1 MDACLAAADEEE
13 SGSRPKCTSGRGGC
27 SKISDRAQRKNSLRK
42 SNVLQ
47 EKMGIP
53 LIEGA
58 VARRGY
64 QVRIPEKSQE
74 NNTFYRKNKESRDK

>member
-1 MDACLAAADEEE
+1 
-13 SGSRPKCTSGRGGC
+13 
-27 SKISDRAQRKNSLRK
+27 
-42 SNVLQ
+42 
-47 EKMGIP
+47 MGIP

-64 QVRIPEKSQE
+64 QVRIPEKSRE

>member
-1 MDACLAAADEEE
+1 VGE
-13 SGSRPKCTSGRGGC
+13 SDVARYRIERRG
-27 SKISDRAQRKNSLRK
+27 KIGLRK

-47 EKMGIP
+47 GKMGIP

>member
-1 MDACLAAADEEE
+1 MQQQTKKRAGADPNARVGEADVARYRIE
-13 SGSRPKCTSGRGGC
+13 RRG
-27 SKISDRAQRKNSLRK
+27 KIGLRK

-47 EKMGIP
+47 GKMGTP

>member
-1 MDACLAAADEEE
+1 MQQQTKKRAGADPNARVGEADVARYRIE
-13 SGSRPKCTSGRGGC
+13 RRG
-27 SKISDRAQRKNSLRK
+27 KIGLRK

-47 EKMGIP
+47 GKIGIP

>member
-1 MDACLAAADEEE
+1 MQQQTKKRAGADPNARVGEADVARYRIE
-13 SGSRPKCTSGRGGC
+13 RRG
-27 SKISDRAQRKNSLRK
+27 KIGLRK

-47 EKMGIP
+47 GKMGIP

-74 NNTFYRKNKESRDK
+74 NNTFYRKNKKSRDK